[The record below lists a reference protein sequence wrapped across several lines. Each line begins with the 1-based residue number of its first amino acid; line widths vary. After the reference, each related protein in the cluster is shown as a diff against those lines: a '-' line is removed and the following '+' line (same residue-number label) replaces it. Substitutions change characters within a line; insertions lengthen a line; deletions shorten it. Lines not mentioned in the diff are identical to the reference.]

1 MTPNGANLE
10 EYEGMFPLI
19 SQQIPRI
26 TMKHT
31 IRVAAPVLAMLC
43 GVFAVHAQTYPVKP
57 VRVIITFPAGG
68 ATDIVGRILS
78 AKLQESLGQPF
89 LVENRAGANG
99 NIGADFVAKAAPDGY
114 TLFHADLS
122 TLTIGPA
129 VYPKL
134 PFDPIDDFT
143 PITLLVNS
151 PHGIAVNPNFK
162 AQTLAQF
169 IDYAKANP
177 GKINYAHLGNGSASH
192 LAGIELGAR
201 AGVTFTFIP
210 YKGGAPALAD
220 VAGGQAD
227 ALAIAMVST
236 YPYVRGGKLRLLGIT
251 GPNRLSFIPEVPTAI
266 ELGYPGFVAG
276 QVQGMFGPKG
286 TPKEIVAKLNSELLK
301 ILGDPEMKK
310 RISDLGA
317 EVTPSTPEGLGRF
330 VVEQKAK
337 WAKIVKDHNVKVD

>member
-1 MTPNGANLE
+1 MT
-10 EYEGMFPLI
+10 
-19 SQQIPRI
+19 
-26 TMKHT
+26 HT
-31 IRVAAPVLAMLC
+31 LRLVTTLFA
-43 GVFAVHAQTYPVKP
+43 VFALATAAHAQTYPVKP

-99 NIGADFVAKAAPDGY
+99 NIGADFVAKAPADGY

-151 PHGIAVNPNFK
+151 PHGIAVHPNFK

-177 GKINYAHLGNGSASH
+177 GKVNYAHLGNGSASH

-236 YPYVRGGKLRLLGIT
+236 YPYVRGGKLRLLSVT
-251 GPNRLSFIPEVPTAI
+251 GPNRLPFVPEVPTAI

-286 TPKEIVAKLNSELLK
+286 MPKEIVARLNSELLK
-301 ILGDPEMKK
+301 ILGDAEMKK

-317 EVTPSTPEGLGRF
+317 EVTPSTPEDLGRF

>member
-1 MTPNGANLE
+1 MSMKAWRPTKKTESPASSGVE
-10 EYEGMFPLI
+10 P
-19 SQQIPRI
+19 SPRI
-26 TMKHT
+26 IMT
-31 IRVAAPVLAMLC
+31 IRLAAILSATLLATS
-43 GVFAVHAQTYPVKP
+43 AAYAQTYPVKP

-78 AKLQESLGQPF
+78 AKMQEALGQPF

-99 NIGADFVAKAAPDGY
+99 NIGADFVAKAPADGY

-169 IDYAKANP
+169 IDFARANP
-177 GKINYAHLGNGSASH
+177 GKVNYAHLGNGSASH

-201 AGVTFTFIP
+201 AGVNFTFIP

-236 YPYVRGGKLRLLGIT
+236 YPYVRGGKLRLLSVT
-251 GPNRLSFIPEVPTAI
+251 GPNRLPFIPEVPTAI

-286 TPKEIVAKLNSELLK
+286 LPKEIVTRLNTELLK
-301 ILGDPEMKK
+301 ILGDADMRK

-330 VVEQKAK
+330 VVEQKAR